1 MPFDPN
7 LQSGQVVSNQELAAT
22 FKCGTQG
29 DMRRSLETKTLVLIS
44 NHVTSIYDDRWIDG
58 VLHYTGMGMK
68 GDQTLQFMQNKTL
81 AQSATNGVAVFLFEV
96 FREQQYAFVGQ
107 VALSAEPYSEQQADE
122 DGKPRLVWIFPLTP
136 ISGNSPV
143 VPLESVEAVVEEKQR
158 KARRLSDAELLKRAI
173 TAQPKPGRRAVASTQ
188 QDRNPWI
195 SEYAKRRAKGKCDLC
210 GGDAPFSSTDGRPYL
225 ENHHIKWLADDGDDS
240 VENTVALCPNCHRKM
255 HVLNLTSDRMALV
268 ALNAKRA
275 IKADE

>member
-1 MPFDPN
+1 MPFDPK
-7 LQSGQVVSNQELAAT
+7 LQSGQVLSNQELAAT

-29 DMRRSLETKTLVLIS
+29 GMRRSRATKTLVLIS

-68 GDQTLQFMQNKTL
+68 GDQSLQFMQNKTL
-81 AQSATNGVAVFLFEV
+81 AGSATNGVDVFLFEV
-96 FREQQYAFVGQ
+96 FREQQYVFIGQ
-107 VALSAEPYSEQQADE
+107 VALCAEPYSEHQTDE
-122 DGKPRLVWIFPLTP
+122 DGKERLVWIFPLAL
-136 ISGNSPV
+136 ISANSV
-143 VPLESVEAVVEEKQR
+143 LVPLENVEAVVEKKQR
-158 KARRLSDAELLKRAI
+158 KAKRLSDEELLKRAI
-173 TAQPKPGRRAVASTQ
+173 TAQRQPGRRAVTSTQ

-195 SEYAKRRAKGKCDLC
+195 SEYVKRRANGKCDLC

-255 HVLNLTSDRMALV
+255 HVLNLASDQMALV
-268 ALNAKRA
+268 ALNAQRA
-275 IKADE
+275 IKTDE